1 MVIPGYTFIYVCML
15 AFIQLFTYIKKNLQQ
30 VIFGNILHNYYYYIL
45 NYIIKYKHIHVSAR
59 AHMYAYLTICY

>member
-15 AFIQLFTYIKKNLQQ
+15 AFIQLYTYIKKDLQQ
-30 VIFGNILHNYYYYIL
+30 VIFSNILHNYYYIL
-45 NYIIKYKHIHVSAR
+45 NYIIICKHIHVSAR